1 METNLQEIKRQT
13 GTMEFLVDGSFVQ
26 KLPEILSNV
35 KELKA
40 FAEEQ
45 TRLDR
50 QLVLVTE
57 DDFKAAQSRCAD
69 INRVITDIEGKRKQ
83 IKRAYMKPYDTL
95 ETALKEVTN
104 ILSTARANLWSQI
117 QVAENAI
124 KTEKEERLRAY
135 WESKHCEYRTWEQ
148 IFNSK
153 WLNKTTKI
161 KDALVAMDEAEKQCE
176 SDIAT
181 IKSVCDAEVEK
192 AAVYHYKQGATLNET
207 LSYAMQYRAE
217 LDREKQ
223 AETSTETKE
232 TEAEQPKVTAEQEKP
247 SEETFAVDFRVY
259 VTAGQ
264 LAELKKF
271 LIAKGI
277 RYGRVDR

>member
-1 METNLQEIKRQT
+1 METNLQEIRRQT

-50 QLVLVTE
+50 QLVLVTD

-69 INRVITDIEGKRKQ
+69 INKVITDIEGKRKQ

-95 ETALKEVTN
+95 ETALKEVTH
-104 ILSTARANLWSQI
+104 ILSTARENLWSQI
-117 QVAENAI
+117 QTAENAI
-124 KTEKEERLRAY
+124 KTEKEEKLRAY
-135 WESKHCEYRTWEQ
+135 WENKHCECRAWEQ
-148 IFNSK
+148 VFNPK
-153 WLNKTTKI
+153 WLNKTAKL
-161 KDALVAMDEAEKQCE
+161 KDVFGAMDDIEKQCE

-192 AAVYHYKQGATLNET
+192 AAIYHYKQGATLNET

-217 LDREKQ
+217 LDREKE
-223 AETSTETKE
+223 AGTSTETKE
-232 TEAEQPKVTAEQEKP
+232 LEVEQPKTAMEEAP
-247 SEETFAVDFRVY
+247 NEETFAVDFRVY
-259 VTAGQ
+259 VTTGQ

>member
-50 QLVLVTE
+50 QLVLVTD

-83 IKRAYMKPYDTL
+83 IKRAYMQPYDTL
-95 ETALKEVTN
+95 ETALKEVTS
-104 ILSTARANLWSQI
+104 ILSTARENLWSQI
-117 QVAENAI
+117 QTAENAI
-124 KTEKEERLRAY
+124 KTEKEEKLRAY
-135 WESKHCEYRTWEQ
+135 WENKHCEYRAWEQ
-148 IFNSK
+148 VFNPK
-153 WLNKTTKI
+153 WLNKTAKL
-161 KDALVAMDEAEKQCE
+161 KDVFGAMDDIEKQCE

-192 AAVYHYKQGATLNET
+192 AAIYHYKQGATLNET

-217 LDREKQ
+217 LDREKE
-223 AETSTETKE
+223 AGTSTETKE
-232 TEAEQPKVTAEQEKP
+232 PEVEQPKTAMEEAP
-247 SEETFAVDFRVY
+247 NEETFAVDFRVY
-259 VTAGQ
+259 VTTGQ